1 LLLLRQIQ
9 LLLRSSRSSMTLLP
23 HQRAALFGNGI
34 TLPKLACVA
43 GEPSGD
49 LLAAPVLSALNQIPD
64 MAGLEVYGIGGPR
77 MQAEGMR
84 SDWPME
90 TLSVR
95 GYVEAIKQ
103 LPAILKLR
111 KELIQNLL
119 NEGRPD
125 VYLGIDAPDF
135 NLGVELQLRKA
146 GIPTLHLV
154 SPSIWAWRAGRIKK
168 ISQSVER
175 MLCIFPFETEI
186 YDKAGVASTYVGH
199 PLASEIPLEPNIE
212 QAREKLS
219 KHLKI
224 PTSSLEGLVIAVL
237 PGSRGSEIELIAPV
251 FFETMQILSERLKGQ
266 KLHFLIPVATPRL
279 REPLEQLLLKTK
291 NTNPDIQIH
300 LLDGMADEVL
310 EASDV
315 VLIASGTATLQ
326 AALWKKPMVISYKVP
341 WLTAQ
346 IMKRQGYMPYVGLP
360 NILCGEFV
368 VPELLQDDAT
378 QEKLANAVQA
388 WLDHPAKVARLKE
401 RFAQMHET
409 LRRPT
414 GLLVAQAIA
423 QTIANN
429 RKKQVSA

>member
-1 LLLLRQIQ
+1 
-9 LLLRSSRSSMTLLP
+9 M
-23 HQRAALFGNGI
+23 
-34 TLPKLACVA
+34 PKLACVA

-49 LLAAPVLSALNQIPD
+49 LLAAPALSALNQIPD
-64 MAGLEVYGIGGPR
+64 MANLEVYGIGGPR

-111 KELIQNLL
+111 KELIAKLL
-119 NEGRPD
+119 GEDRPD

-146 GIPTLHLV
+146 GIPTLHFV

-168 ISQSVER
+168 IAQAVDR

-186 YDKAGVASTYVGH
+186 YDRAGVASTYVGH
-199 PLASEIPLEPNIE
+199 PLASEIPLEPNPQ
-212 QAREKLS
+212 QAREKMTKTLKLS
-219 KHLKI
+219 SGALDGI
-224 PTSSLEGLVIAVL
+224 VIAVL

-251 FFETMQILSERLKGQ
+251 FFETMQLLTQKLKGQ

-279 REPLEQLLLKTK
+279 RAPLEQLLLKSK
-291 NTNPDIQIH
+291 NLYPDIQIH

-310 EASDV
+310 ESSDV

-346 IMKRQGYMPYVGLP
+346 IMKRQGYLPYVGLP
-360 NILCGEFV
+360 NILCGQFV
-368 VPELLQDDAT
+368 VPELLQDEAT
-378 QEKLANAVQA
+378 PEKLASAVQD
-388 WLDHPAKVARLKE
+388 WLGHPHKVAELKA

-414 GLLVAQAIA
+414 GLLVAQAVA
-423 QTIANN
+423 QTIENSRQKRVVA
-429 RKKQVSA
+429 